1 MSKTGTMLRGAVTHQ
16 LQDKAVQI
24 MKSVVEDI
32 STVKKKLSIEVTPD
46 SVSKEL
52 DKALADVAR
61 KAKIPGFRPGK
72 APKNIVEK
80 HYGGEVKSEVT
91 QRLVTESYL
100 RALQEHSLNPVDM
113 PQIENVSTLAK
124 GSPFTFTATVE
135 VRPNIDLGDYNGIEV
150 KEEKITVSDDEVD
163 KTIDRLREMYA
174 QLEVVEGRPLEKT
187 DTAIIDFEGFREGKS
202 IEGAKASD
210 YMLSLGSNTLI
221 PGFEDQ
227 LVGMN
232 RGETREIKVTFPAD
246 YNNKDLAGKDATFRV
261 ALKEIK
267 KKVLPELNDEF
278 AKDIGN
284 NTSVAELKEGIKKDI
299 EVRKTNDQTSAQR
312 ESILSKLVESHSFDV
327 PQGMVERELQSM
339 ARSQATRLAR
349 SGVDVHT
356 FDYAKFREESKD
368 MADKRVRGILLLDV
382 IAEKEKLE
390 VTDQEVNS
398 ALSVMARS
406 AGQTVDAVRKY
417 YESLEGGLDNLR
429 ASLVR
434 EKTLGLLLS
443 RAKKSYN

>member
-1 MSKTGTMLRGAVTHQ
+1 
-16 LQDKAVQI
+16 

-32 STVKKKLSIEVTPD
+32 STVKKKLSIEILPDAVT
-46 SVSKEL
+46 KEM
-52 DKALADVAR
+52 DKAIADVAK

-80 HYGGEVKSEVT
+80 HYGDEVRSEVM

-100 RALQEHSLNPVDM
+100 QALQEHNLNPVDM
-113 PQIENVSTLAK
+113 PQIENVSPLAK
-124 GSPFTFTATVE
+124 GSSLTFTATVE
-135 VRPNIDLGDYNGIEV
+135 VRPHIELGVYDGIEV
-150 KEEKITVSDDEVD
+150 KEENITVSDEEVNQ
-163 KTIDRLREMYA
+163 TLDRLRDMYA
-174 QLEVVEGRPLEKT
+174 QLEVVEGRPLEKE

-202 IEGAKASD
+202 IEGAKAAD
-210 YMLSLGSNTLI
+210 YMLSLGSNSLI
-221 PGFEDQ
+221 PGFEEQ

-246 YNNKDLAGKDATFRV
+246 YNNKDLAGKAAAFTV
-261 ALKEIK
+261 TLKEIK

-284 NTSVAELKEGIKKDI
+284 NATVAELKEGIKKDI
-299 EVRKTNDQTSAQR
+299 EVRKKNDQASAQR
-312 ESILSKLVESHSFDV
+312 EALLSKLVDSHSFDV
-327 PQGMVERELQSM
+327 PPGMVERELQSM

-349 SGVDVHT
+349 RGVDVNS
-356 FDYAKFREESKD
+356 FDYAKFRDENRGL
-368 MADKRVRGILLLDV
+368 ADKRARGILLLDV

-398 ALSVMARS
+398 ALAVMARS
-406 AGQTVDAVRKY
+406 AGQTVDAIKKY
-417 YESLEGGLDNLR
+417 YESLDGGLDNLR

-434 EKTLGLLLS
+434 EKALGLLLS